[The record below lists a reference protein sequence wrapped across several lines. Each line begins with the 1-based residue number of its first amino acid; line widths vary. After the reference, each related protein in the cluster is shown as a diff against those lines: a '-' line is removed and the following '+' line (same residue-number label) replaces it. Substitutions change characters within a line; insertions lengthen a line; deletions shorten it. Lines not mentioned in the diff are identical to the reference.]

1 MAITFT
7 ITLLVFLPVGVV
19 LLSQAVRRCVRKRR
33 GREGGEDEGDIYEE
47 PDKMATVIPVSHRM
61 RPMF

>member
-7 ITLLVFLPVGVV
+7 ITLVSLLVGVV

-33 GREGGEDEGDIYEE
+33 GREGGEDEDRR
-47 PDKMATVIPVSHRM
+47 MATIIPLSQNEAYVLSRQ
-61 RPMF
+61 RN